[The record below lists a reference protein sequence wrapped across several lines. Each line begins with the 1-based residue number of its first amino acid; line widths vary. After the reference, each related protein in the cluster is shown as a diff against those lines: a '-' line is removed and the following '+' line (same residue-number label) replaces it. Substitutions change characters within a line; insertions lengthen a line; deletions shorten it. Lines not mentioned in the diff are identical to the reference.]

1 MMAIS
6 PLISLNRE
14 EIVSHMKHTIEKLLC
29 MFKKGNCVPGPI
41 QDIHKQEWKLKH
53 TTCELCVHI
62 NSAQPCV
69 QNIIKCRTT
78 DIYCTTVKK
87 KKK

>member
-1 MMAIS
+1 MIH
-6 PLISLNRE
+6 P
-14 EIVSHMKHTIEKLLC
+14 IEKTIVHVQEGELY
-29 MFKKGNCVPGPI
+29 FRANSRY
-41 QDIHKQEWKLKH
+41 IHKKEWKLKH
-53 TTCELCVHI
+53 TICDLCVHI